1 MRRRLL
7 PAAGALASLLAGCT
21 ADPPTSTEFR
31 IPILVQNANQPLNAL
46 NLATHT
52 SGDEEVPPRDTP
64 AQGQATFRLSADGLT
79 MEYRLVVANIENVV
93 ASHIHI
99 GVPGVNGPFIVFLF
113 GNAPPGGGL
122 VNGVLAAGSFTSAN
136 FINNLAGHPMS
147 DLIAAIKAG
156 NAYVNVH
163 TNDGVDGT
171 NTGPGDFPG
180 GEIRGHLDTG
190 HAAH

>member
-1 MRRRLL
+1 MTLRFL
-7 PAAGALASLLAGCT
+7 PAAGALICLVAGCGPDAPT
-21 ADPPTSTEFR
+21 ATEFR

-46 NLATHT
+46 NFATHT
-52 SGDEEVPPRDTP
+52 TGAEEVPPRDTP
-64 AQGQATFRLSADGLT
+64 AQGQATFHLSADGQT
-79 MEYRLVVANIENVV
+79 MEYRLVVANIENVF

-99 GVPGVNGPFIVFLF
+99 GAPGVNGPFVVFLF

-136 FINNLAGHPMS
+136 FINDLAGHPMS

-163 TNDGVDGT
+163 TNDGVDGV

-180 GEIRGHLDTG
+180 GEIRGQLDNG
-190 HAAH
+190 HASH